1 MPTQPNGTE
10 RKPKTKVNRKSIL
23 IVSII
28 IVASIIGF
36 FVYFSQ
42 NNSTNNNNTS
52 SLIGQP
58 VSSGTYSL
66 LSNVNYST
74 LSSVGQGNA
83 TSPLQIS
90 GPMLTA
96 DNKPLIVY
104 LGAEYCPYCAAERWS
119 LIVALS
125 KFGNF
130 TNLSYMESS
139 PTDVYSNTPTFSF
152 YGATYTSPYI
162 SFQPV
167 EIQDR
172 SGAPL
177 QTPTSDQNALVK
189 TYNPQGGIPFVD
201 IANQYMVSGAQ
212 YQASIL
218 SGMNWAQIGS
228 QLDNPNSSIA
238 QGIDGAAN
246 TLISKICKVTN
257 DMPSNV
263 CSQSFANLR

>member
-1 MPTQPNGTE
+1 MPPQKSNSAE
-10 RKPKTKVNRKSIL
+10 KPKAKINRKSIL
-23 IVSII
+23 IVSVII
-28 IVASIIGF
+28 AAAIIGF
-36 FVYFSQ
+36 LAYFSQ
-42 NNSTNNNNTS
+42 NNGGNISNM
-52 SLIGQP
+52 IGQP
-58 VSSGTYSL
+58 VSSEIYNS
-66 LSNVNYST
+66 LSNVNNST
-74 LSSVGQGNA
+74 LSSIGQGNA

-90 GPMLTA
+90 GPALISE
-96 DNKPLIVY
+96 NKPLIVY

-139 PTDVYSNTPTFSF
+139 PTDEYANTPTFSF
-152 YGATYTSPYI
+152 YGANYTSPYI
-162 SFQPV
+162 TFQHV

-172 SGAPL
+172 FSTPL
-177 QTPTSDQNALVK
+177 QTPTPDQYALAK

-201 IANQYMVSGAQ
+201 IANQYMVSGSQ
-212 YQASIL
+212 YQPSLL
-218 SGMNWAQIGS
+218 SGMNWQQISS
-228 QLDNPNSSIA
+228 QLDNPNSNVA

-263 CSQSFANLR
+263 CSQSFANLRS

>member
-1 MPTQPNGTE
+1 MPPQSNE
-10 RKPKTKVNRKSIL
+10 AEKKPKAKINRKSIL

-36 FVYFSQ
+36 LAYSSQ
-42 NNSTNNNNTS
+42 NNSSNMS

-58 VSSGTYSL
+58 VSSDIYNS
-66 LSNVNYST
+66 LSNVSYST
-74 LSSVGQGNA
+74 LSSIGRGST

-90 GPMLTA
+90 GPTLSS

-119 LIVALS
+119 MIVALS

-152 YGATYTSPYI
+152 FGATYTSPYI
-162 SFQPV
+162 SFQAV
-167 EIQDR
+167 ELQDR
-172 SGAPL
+172 LSNPL
-177 QTPTSDQNALVK
+177 QTPTPDQDALAK

-201 IANQYMVSGAQ
+201 IANQYMVSGSQ
-212 YQASIL
+212 YQVSLL
-218 SGMNWAQIGS
+218 SGMSWEQISS
-228 QLDNPNSSIA
+228 QLDNPNSNVA
-238 QGIDGAAN
+238 QGIDGAAD

-257 DMPSNV
+257 GMPSNV
-263 CSQSFANLR
+263 CSQSFANLS

>member
-1 MPTQPNGTE
+1 MPPQKPDE
-10 RKPKTKVNRKSIL
+10 AEKKPKAKINRKSIL

-28 IVASIIGF
+28 IAASIIGF
-36 FVYFSQ
+36 LVYSSQ
-42 NNSTNNNNTS
+42 NSSSNMS

-58 VSSGTYSL
+58 VSSDIYNS
-66 LSNVNYST
+66 LSNVSYST
-74 LSSVGQGNA
+74 LSSIGRGST

-90 GPMLTA
+90 GPTLSS

-119 LIVALS
+119 MIVALS

-162 SFQPV
+162 SFQSV
-167 EIQDR
+167 ELQDR
-172 SGAPL
+172 LSNPL
-177 QTPTSDQNALVK
+177 QTPTPDQEALAK

-201 IANQYMVSGAQ
+201 IANQYMVSGSQ
-212 YQASIL
+212 YQVSLL
-218 SGMNWAQIGS
+218 SGMNWEQISS
-228 QLDNPNSSIA
+228 QLDNPNSNVA
-238 QGIDGAAN
+238 QGIDGAAD

-257 DMPSNV
+257 DTPSNV
-263 CSQSFANLR
+263 CSQSFANLS